1 MGQVVKEITLVL
13 VAIKPPQKLMTF
25 AALLP
30 MAQAGVMARGQPWQA
45 PFTLGPLQHRAEL
58 DLPIAARTGQRRHTS
73 LITLHQEVHDLGPE
87 GVAGIHHMMD
97 DA

>member
-1 MGQVVKEITLVL
+1 
-13 VAIKPPQKLMTF
+13 MTF

-30 MAQAGVMARGQPWQA
+30 MAQAGVMARGQSWQA
-45 PFTLGPLQHRAEL
+45 PFTLSPFQHRAKL
-58 DLPIAARTGQRRHTS
+58 HLPIAARTGQGRHTS
-73 LITLHQEVHDLGPE
+73 LIALHQEFDNLSSE